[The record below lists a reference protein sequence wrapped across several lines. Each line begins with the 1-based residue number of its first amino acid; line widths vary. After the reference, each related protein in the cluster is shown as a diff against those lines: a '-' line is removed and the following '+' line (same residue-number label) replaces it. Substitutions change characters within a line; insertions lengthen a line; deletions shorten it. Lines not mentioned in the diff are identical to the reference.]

1 MLSETLLRDL
11 KNNKNIKSHK
21 ESSRYGL
28 VLFYIFV
35 AISTIFLVNKS
46 IINPKKRNFQ
56 TVYLALVRDKKVYVA
71 EKVE

>member
-1 MLSETLLRDL
+1 MPSAILLSES